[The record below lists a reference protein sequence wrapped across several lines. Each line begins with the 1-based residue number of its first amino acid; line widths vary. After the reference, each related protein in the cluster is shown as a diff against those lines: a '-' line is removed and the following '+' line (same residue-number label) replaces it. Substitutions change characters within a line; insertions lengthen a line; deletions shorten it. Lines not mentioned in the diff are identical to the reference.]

1 MTGKMKR
8 KLVFVIISLIYCCMT
23 VNATSFSCIFF
34 SIKNLTDKN
43 LILEYESNHEFDS
56 YGWQKAGFYDENNNL
71 IYANYFKFP
80 SSPKQLLIPNKITGI
95 FDYMKDTETEK
106 IPFINRFNQVFKEFK
121 IIDECG
127 NTILQKDNITSDSF
141 HRYDYGSISYIL
153 EISEKDCST
162 LNTDGH

>member
-1 MTGKMKR
+1 MKR

-121 IIDECG
+121 IIDEYG
-127 NTILQKDNITSDSF
+127 NTVLEKEDLTNESFFRIDNRAI
-141 HRYDYGSISYIL
+141 HYVL
-153 EISEKDCST
+153 EIYDKEERSSSIIRRS
-162 LNTDGH
+162 